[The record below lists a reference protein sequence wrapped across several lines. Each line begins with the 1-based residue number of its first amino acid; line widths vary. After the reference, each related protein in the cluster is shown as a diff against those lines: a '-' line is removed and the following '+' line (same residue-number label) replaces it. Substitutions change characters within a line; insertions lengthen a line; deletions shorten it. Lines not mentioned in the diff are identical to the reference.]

1 MIQNFQIVFAQFEQ
15 KILSGKSYSE
25 IRKSYLKLL
34 KIYHPDKA
42 EASQKKLYEEFTVKI
57 VKLYQDYINQ
67 KISESGKDF
76 SKRENQGKQ
85 KNQGSQAGARYEK
98 ETFKP
103 AQQNQDSAYTKL
115 MELARNE
122 YIAYKKIGYDF
133 ILDQAE
139 RKERYEKYLKHLG
152 TAVKCYK
159 IVIKEC
165 LNPELVLAARK
176 QLEWVQRLYDSY
188 KNCNM

>member
-67 KISESGKDF
+67 KITEEGKDF
-76 SKRENQGKQ
+76 SKREN
-85 KNQGSQAGARYEK
+85 K
-98 ETFKP
+98 EI
-103 AQQNQDSAYTKL
+103 QDSIYAKL
-115 MELARNE
+115 MEFARNE
-122 YIAYKKIGYDF
+122 YIAYKKIGYGFTPD
-133 ILDQAE
+133 LAE
-139 RKERYEKYLKHLG
+139 LKARYEKYLKHLG

-159 IVIKEC
+159 TVIKEC
-165 LNPELVLAARK
+165 QTTELVLAARK
-176 QLEWVQRLYDSY
+176 QLEWVLRLYGACKYDYDLRFSV
-188 KNCNM
+188 

>member
-67 KISESGKDF
+67 KITEEGKDF
-76 SKRENQGKQ
+76 SKREN
-85 KNQGSQAGARYEK
+85 K
-98 ETFKP
+98 EI
-103 AQQNQDSAYTKL
+103 QDS
-115 MELARNE
+115 
-122 YIAYKKIGYDF
+122 I
-133 ILDQAE
+133 
-139 RKERYEKYLKHLG
+139 
-152 TAVKCYK
+152 
-159 IVIKEC
+159 
-165 LNPELVLAARK
+165 
-176 QLEWVQRLYDSY
+176 
-188 KNCNM
+188 